1 MIDKNFTYAI
11 VGASN
16 NEGKYGHKVLS
27 DLLNAGFKVIP
38 INPKETKIMGLK
50 AYSSISDCRE
60 EIDVVVFVVPPRITE
75 KVLEEV
81 LKLEI
86 KNVWMQPGSES
97 KKAIEICEKNKIS
110 HIYNACIMINK
121 K

>member
-1 MIDKNFTYAI
+1 MIDKNYNYAI

-16 NEGKYGHKVLS
+16 NKDKYGFKVLS
-27 DLLNAGFKVIP
+27 DLLEAGFRVVP
-38 INPKETKIMGLK
+38 INPKETEILGRKTYPSL
-50 AYSSISDCRE
+50 SECRE
-60 EIDVVVFVVPPRITE
+60 KIDVVVFVVPPKITE

-97 KKAIEICEKNKIS
+97 EEAIKICEKNNINL
-110 HIYNACIMINK
+110 IQNACIMLSK
-121 K
+121 